1 MFYTADEAGL
11 LTIYLRALN
20 ALHAQNITRHV
31 LVQNVLTQAVL
42 YVLPQDTFINKS
54 VTMNVLVSPKSKPAE
69 CLWDFGDASAPLH
82 TSNTSVAH
90 EYTHPGHY
98 RVQVC
103 FLQLR
108 PTVCTHS
115 CLLTR
120 LLSRRQVNCSNLVSF
135 ALAHAEVNISVLE
148 CEEPEVQVVQAPR
161 LAIWRSQPTLVEASV
176 DLKGCLRYGAQ
187 YLWQVHSAP
196 SCDGPQKHLPSGAS
210 RSPSVVALPA
220 EVDVQRLQLSLPKM
234 VLPAGSYTLVF
245 SLSYE
250 NVPLKKAACLQLSVM
265 AAR

>member
-42 YVLPQDTFINKS
+42 YVLPQDTFINKF
-54 VTMNVLVSPKSKPAE
+54 VTMNVLVSPKSNSVE
-69 CLWDFGDASAPLH
+69 CLWDFGDASSPLH
-82 TSNTSVAH
+82 TSNTTVAY

-103 FLQLR
+103 FLR
-108 PTVCTHS
+108 PHPYVCKHS
-115 CLLTR
+115 CLFTR
-120 LLSRRQVNCSNLVSF
+120 LLSRCQVNCSNLVSF
-135 ALAHAEVNISVLE
+135 VLAHAEVNISVLE

-187 YLWQVHSAP
+187 YLWQILSAP
-196 SCDGPQKHLPSGAS
+196 SCDGDQHLPSGAS
-210 RSPSVVALPA
+210 RSSSVVALPA